1 MPGAAPA
8 DGTRRGWARRSAHE
22 TDRQSWRHS
31 PSSRAR
37 RRPRHRAIPSISS
50 AEPFKLGTFDIEGEP
65 RIGIVLRDT
74 LVVDL
79 AAANRALQRDP
90 AYPADPDAGDDDRL
104 DRPLRIRDED
114 PPLRDRQLTWCKAI
128 ASRARSGRRWVHDV
142 KAVDIMAPLMPGKM
156 LNAAVN
162 FYTHVGETGTAEEQK
177 KAEAERRAKRG
188 VPYLFLKPTR
198 GAVVGDGDD
207 VVIPHGRDRV
217 DWEVE
222 LGIVIGRTAKYV
234 PANKAAE
241 YIFGYMVTVDV
252 SDRGGRPPD
261 SRPGS
266 DWFVGKGHDTF
277 APMGPWI
284 VPKEFYGDPMKRLRQ
299 TLSVDGKVM
308 QEAGAADM
316 IHSIYELIE
325 YGSSIITLYPGDVV
339 NNGTSGGTGMGQAY
353 RGAERFLKPGE
364 KMVATIDGIG
374 TITMPVVAEPAP
386 PPAPG
391 RACRPSAPTASR
403 SASTRE
409 LALSRSRSVTA
420 SVSRPT
426 SPV

>member
-1 MPGAAPA
+1 MRLIAVLTALVIAGSTGTGFAQGDPA
-8 DGTRRGWARRSAHE
+8 VT
-22 TDRQSWRHS
+22 
-31 PSSRAR
+31 
-37 RRPRHRAIPSISS
+37 S
-50 AEPFKLGTFDIEGEP
+50 AEPFKLGTFDIAGEQ
-65 RIGIVLRDT
+65 RIGLVLRDE

-79 AAANRALQRDP
+79 AAANRSLQRDP
-90 AYPADPDAGDDDRL
+90 AYPVIPMPATMTDLIGRYEYGMKTRLYEIVNHLTAGNRL
-104 DRPLRIRDED
+104 AGPQRP
-114 PPLRDRQLTWCKAI
+114 A
-128 ASRARSGRRWVHDV
+128 WVHQV
-142 KAVDIMAPLMPGKM
+142 SAVDILAPLMPGKM

-198 GAVVGDGDD
+198 GAIIGDGDS
-207 VVIPHGRDRV
+207 VVIPSGRDRI

-234 PANKAAE
+234 PANKAAD

-252 SDRGGRPPD
+252 SDRGGRPPGGFG
-261 SRPGS
+261 SGS
-266 DWFVGKGHDTF
+266 DWLVGKGHDTF

-325 YGSSIITLYPGDVV
+325 YGSSIITLFPGDVI

-353 RGAERFLKPGE
+353 RGKEQFLKPGE

-374 TITMPVVAEPAP
+374 TLTLPVVAEPQP
-386 PPAPG
+386 PPG
-391 RACRPSAPTASR
+391 TGSR
-403 SASTRE
+403 
-409 LALSRSRSVTA
+409 LPP
-420 SVSRPT
+420 VSSYRK
-426 SPV
+426 

>member
-1 MPGAAPA
+1 MKPIAVLVTLVILAGPAPVLA
-8 DGTRRGWARRSAHE
+8 QGD
-22 TDRQSWRHS
+22 
-31 PSSRAR
+31 
-37 RRPRHRAIPSISS
+37 PSITS
-50 AEPFKLGTFDIEGEP
+50 AEPFKLATFDVNGEP
-65 RIGIVLRDT
+65 RIGIVLRDE
-74 LVVDL
+74 LVVEL

-90 AYPADPDAGDDDRL
+90 AYPAIPMPTAMIDLIGRYEYGMKTRLYEIVNHLVRGNRLAGAQ
-104 DRPLRIRDED
+104 RP
-114 PPLRDRQLTWCKAI
+114 
-128 ASRARSGRRWVHDV
+128 SWVHDV

-207 VVIPHGRDRV
+207 VIIPHGRDRV

-353 RGAERFLKPGE
+353 RGEERFLKPGE

-374 TITMPVVAEPAP
+374 TLTLPVVGEREPAP
-386 PPAPG
+386 GTGSRLPP
-391 RACRPSAPTASR
+391 
-403 SASTRE
+403 
-409 LALSRSRSVTA
+409 
-420 SVSRPT
+420 VSSYRK
-426 SPV
+426 